1 MARMPEP
8 AQEFGP
14 ARTVPAHSPSQ
25 GLLERDEVQLVGLT
39 LLVKLAILNFGVF
52 AVTVIAG
59 QQLGPGLRGILQ
71 IWNYWDAP
79 HYLDLAVLGYRA
91 VDPGVQVIEGYQ
103 RAYPGDLPLYI
114 VFFPLFPW
122 LVGAVNTLLHEPLV
136 SAFVV
141 STVASLFAAPLL
153 YRLVRADEER
163 RVALLAAWFLLIFP
177 TAYFL
182 HIGYTESLFLA
193 LVLGSFLAARNDRW
207 WLAGL
212 LGGLAALTRVNGL
225 VLIPALA
232 ADAWLAWDADPEH
245 RIRAEWLAIGLVAV
259 GFAGYLA
266 LNLVVYGDAFAF
278 LRIQHDHW
286 FKELA
291 PPWQGI
297 SGVIHFI
304 ADSSQSIDA
313 IKYGWFELV
322 FIILG
327 LAGTVVAAIRFRPS
341 WFVWMAGNWLLFTS
355 TSFVLSVPRYSLTLF
370 PLFVWFALVGRRAAV
385 ALGLSVISVGLLG
398 YFVSEFAVGRWA
410 F

>member
-8 AQEFGP
+8 AQEFRPVDTPAAIP
-14 ARTVPAHSPSQ
+14 ARA
-25 GLLERDEVQLVGLT
+25 GLLERDEVQLGGLT
-39 LLVKLAILNFGVF
+39 LIVKLAILNFGVF

-79 HYLDLAVLGYRA
+79 HYLDLAVLGYRS
-91 VDPGVQVIEGYQ
+91 VDPGVQMIDGYQ

-122 LVGAVNTLLHEPLV
+122 LAGAVNALLHEPLV
-136 SAFVV
+136 SAFIV
-141 STVASLFAAPLL
+141 STVASLFVAPLL
-153 YRLVRADEER
+153 YRLVRADEGR

-232 ADAWLAWDADPEH
+232 ADAWLAWDADPAH
-245 RIRAEWLAIGLVAV
+245 RLRAEWLAIGLVAV

-278 LRIQHDHW
+278 LQIQREHW
-286 FKELA
+286 YKELA

-304 ADSSQSIDA
+304 TDSREPIDA
-313 IKYGWFELV
+313 LKYGWFELS
-322 FIILG
+322 FIVLG
-327 LAGTVVAAIRFRPS
+327 LVGTVVAALRFRPS

-370 PLFVWFALVGRRAAV
+370 PLFAWFALMGRRRVLAV
-385 ALGLSVISVGLLG
+385 GLSVVSIGLLG